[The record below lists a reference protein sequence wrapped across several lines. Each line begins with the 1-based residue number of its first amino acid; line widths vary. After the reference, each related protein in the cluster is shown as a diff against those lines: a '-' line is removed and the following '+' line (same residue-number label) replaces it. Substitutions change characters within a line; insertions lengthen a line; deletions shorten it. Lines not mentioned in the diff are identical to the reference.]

1 LPPQSFHNP
10 KPLDPSIVVPKKKK
24 RMPGFDHK
32 LTPLKDKR
40 PIDKVPEL
48 EFGLVAER

>member
-1 LPPQSFHNP
+1 
-10 KPLDPSIVVPKKKK
+10 VVPKKKK
-24 RMPGFDHK
+24 KMPGFDHK

-48 EFGLVAER
+48 EFGLVAERKFLRAS